1 MPSEKTKTV
10 LVTGATSGIGEAL
23 ANQLSCEEG
32 YRLILCGRRAERL
45 GRGMKEGVKWTPLS
59 FDVRDRSAVEAAIQS
74 LPEGFQE
81 IDVLVNNAGNAHG
94 LDPIDK
100 GSVEDWEAM
109 IDINLKGLLY
119 LSKIVSQGM
128 VERKR
133 GQIINIGSIAG
144 KEAYPSGNVY
154 CATKAAVDTL
164 TQGMRMDLF
173 EHGIRVAALHPGLT
187 ETEFSEVRFKG
198 DKERAGK
205 IYEGLKPLT
214 AEDVA
219 NSIAFMIAQPEH
231 INIADLLILPTI
243 QASATRKYKPQT

>member
-1 MPSEKTKTV
+1 MPSEKNKTV

-23 ANQLSCEEG
+23 ANQLSREEG
-32 YRLILCGRRAERL
+32 YRFILCGRRAERL
-45 GRGMKEGVKWTPLS
+45 GRGLKEGAEWTPLS
-59 FDVRDRSAVEAAIQS
+59 FDVRDRSAVEAAIKS

-198 DKERAGK
+198 DKERASK